1 MITAL
6 AEECESGCGTLGM
19 NSNPTPFL
27 MPQDAVFSWRS
38 LSAHSGQERLVNQ
51 DHGVTRWRFFWAR
64 NAIFH
69 GLRALKISPGAR
81 ILVPAYI
88 CKAAVEPIIAY
99 GAKPVFYDVGRDC
112 LPDIDVIESKLNP
125 GTEALL
131 AVHYFGFPQEIKL
144 LRDFCDHHRLKLIED
159 CAHVLCGESE
169 GQPLGTTGDF
179 SVFSWRKFLPL
190 HNGGELQLNFLPQDF
205 EMTWQPESA
214 LLTLKVVKRI
224 LDQAVEQGHST
235 LLGYL
240 WNGVAFANRA
250 RRRILG
256 SRSGASQASDVESRS
271 ALFDPALLNRP
282 MSRPSL
288 WLLAHSDHKEVIKKR
303 RQNYFFLQSELRSI
317 AGMTPLNPDLPPTVC
332 PWVFPVFFDGLP
344 NAHRNLR
351 ARGIPAVAWEG
362 VRPIGTG
369 KEEFPSSDFLYEN
382 LAFLP
387 VHQSLSEDNLWR
399 IVEVVKAFLGRRS

>member
-6 AEECESGCGTLGM
+6 AEHCESRGGTLEM
-19 NSNPTPFL
+19 NANPTPFL
-27 MPQDAVFSWRS
+27 MPQDAVFSWGS
-38 LSAHSGQERLVNQ
+38 LSARSEQDHLVNKDQ
-51 DHGVTRWRFFWAR
+51 SVIRWRFFWAR
-64 NAIFH
+64 NAIYH

-112 LPDIDVIESKLNP
+112 LPDIAAIESKLDP
-125 GTEALL
+125 GAEALL
-131 AVHYFGFPQEIKL
+131 VVHYFGFPQKIKL
-144 LRDFCDHHRLKLIED
+144 FRDFCDHHRLKLIED
-159 CAHVLCGESE
+159 CAHVLCGETD

-179 SVFSWRKFLPL
+179 SVFSWRKFFPL
-190 HNGGELQLNFLPQDF
+190 HDGGELHLSFLPQSF

-224 LDQAVEQGHST
+224 LDQAVEEGHGSF
-235 LLGYL
+235 LEPL
-240 WNGVAFANRA
+240 WNSVAFADRA
-250 RRRILG
+250 RRRVFG
-256 SRSGASQASDVESRS
+256 SAAGPSQVSAVESRS
-271 ALFDPALLNRP
+271 ASFDPALLNQP
-282 MSRPSL
+282 MSRPSR

-303 RQNYFFLQSELRSI
+303 RQNYSFLQSELSSF

-351 ARGIPAVAWEG
+351 AKGIPAVAWEG
-362 VRPIGTG
+362 VRPAGTG
-369 KEEFPSSDFLYEN
+369 KEEFPSADFLYEN

-387 VHQSLSEDNLWR
+387 VHQSLSEDSLWR
-399 IVEVVKAFLGRRS
+399 IVEVVKAFLGRRP